1 MRGPVLDGLF
11 HQKWYNGEELST
23 EQSGYVLF
31 ENKILGLPRLRQLR
45 VGVHYRILSRP
56 RILLVLGN

>member
-1 MRGPVLDGLF
+1 MRGPVIDGLF
-11 HQKWYNGEELST
+11 NQKWYNGEELTT

-45 VGVHYRILSRP
+45 VGVHSRVLSRLLILIAP
-56 RILLVLGN
+56 R